1 MIVWVVGHTDCGGVR
16 AAYRASQ
23 RYNHHEVLQ
32 PDLCPPCSD
41 CIFPQGTTH
50 RPWDAY
56 TADRPI
62 NQWLTPL
69 KDLSRSLFPIPKDSS
84 MSSVSIDNNFNV
96 AAKEKLTR
104 ENVRAQVRNLSHSW
118 SIQHARRIGQRVVIR
133 GFVYNIDEKKFDE
146 VCVDEGNLSNTST
159 KPI

>member
-1 MIVWVVGHTDCGGVR
+1 
-16 AAYRASQ
+16 
-23 RYNHHEVLQ
+23 
-32 PDLCPPCSD
+32 
-41 CIFPQGTTH
+41 
-50 RPWDAY
+50 
-56 TADRPI
+56 
-62 NQWLTPL
+62 
-69 KDLSRSLFPIPKDSS
+69 